1 MGKAEQRED
10 ERPAELGEGR
20 ELSVRARRYDLF
32 MPTKRKYTAALLAPV
47 VASSH
52 SLAQVMRKLGLRPT
66 GGMYRLIAARVREF
80 QLDVSHFG
88 STARRCIEKVPVDT
102 LETIVRDS
110 SSLAQ
115 VLTRLGLTT
124 KGRAHHELKKRLEA
138 LHIDTAHMRGQGWSR
153 GETKE
158 THPSVARISR
168 LNALSDEEVFV
179 ERSSRVNDGPRLV
192 QRLLKL
198 GWDYR
203 CSCCGIAEWQGKPL
217 VLHLDHINGIA
228 NDNRLVNLRLLCP
241 NCHSQTDTY
250 CNRTRPQPT
259 RASEP
264 RARYSCYTFRRTAS
278 VVEWQTRSA

>member
-1 MGKAEQRED
+1 
-10 ERPAELGEGR
+10 
-20 ELSVRARRYDLF
+20 
-32 MPTKRKYTAALLAPV
+32 MPTKKKYTAELLAPV

-66 GGMYRLIAARVREF
+66 GGSYRLIAARVREA

-88 STARRCIEKVPVDT
+88 GTTRRCIEGVPSDT
-102 LETIVRDS
+102 LAVIVRES

-115 VLTRLGLTT
+115 VLTRLGLPTN
-124 KGRAHHELKKRLEA
+124 GRPHDLLKKRLAA
-138 LHIDTAHMRGQGWSR
+138 LHIDTSHMRGSGWSR
-153 GETKE
+153 GETKD

-168 LNALSDEEVFV
+168 LNSLTDEEVFV
-179 ERSSRVNDGPRLV
+179 ERSSRINDGPKLV

-198 GWDYR
+198 GWEYR
-203 CSCCGIAEWQGKPL
+203 CSMCGINEWQDKPL

-250 CNRTRPQPT
+250 CNKARPQPT
-259 RASEP
+259 TASEP
-264 RARYSCYTFRRTAS
+264 HALYTCYTSAH
-278 VVEWQTRSA
+278 TRACWNW